1 MIENLQEKLRR
12 LRWQCRRGMLELD
25 LILLAFLEKNYL
37 NLSAADQKLFE
48 RLLTYSDQDLYCY
61 LIKRQPSE
69 NVAMQV
75 LIEQVNCGR

>member
-1 MIENLQEKLRR
+1 MKYFQEKLQR

-25 LILLAFLEKNYL
+25 LVLLAFLEKDYL

-61 LIKRQPSE
+61 LIKRQPIE
-69 NVAMQV
+69 NVAMQM
-75 LIEQVNCGR
+75 LIEQINGGR